1 MRHELLLLY
10 GLIIIGGALLSRWV
24 TVFGVAIAS
33 IGLGVALGAAT
44 YGGLVSPLHALGSWA
59 LFQISY
65 GLSIVAFDGPARH
78 SFLKVSGLTA
88 RPGRKP
94 KMGD

>member
-24 TVFGVAIAS
+24 TVFGVALAS

-44 YGGLVSPLHALGSWA
+44 YGGLVNPLHALGSWA

-65 GLSIVAFDGPARH
+65 GLSVVAFDGPARD
-78 SFLKVSGLTA
+78 SVLRFSGLA
-88 RPGRKP
+88 RAPGKTNTP
-94 KMGD
+94 D